1 MEAAYFY
8 YQNKHSL
15 QISYG
20 KYPRLRFKLIIS
32 RWVIS
37 EPFQN
42 AVYIFDNQGVSD
54 NKEIKAKDF
63 FVSKWTLK

>member
-20 KYPRLRFKLIIS
+20 KYPQLRFKLIIS

-54 NKEIKAKDF
+54 NKEIEAKDF
-63 FVSKWTLK
+63 FMSKWTLK